1 MEELKIKKPR
11 CNEKNN
17 DQIQVINELQKLM
30 SILIELCIYTINQ
43 INCHHPPIASML
55 KTLAAKNPVLVKS
68 PLSMVDLSGVVYL
81 GQH

>member
-1 MEELKIKKPR
+1 M
-11 CNEKNN
+11 N
-17 DQIQVINELQKLM
+17 
-30 SILIELCIYTINQ
+30 ILTELCIYTINQ